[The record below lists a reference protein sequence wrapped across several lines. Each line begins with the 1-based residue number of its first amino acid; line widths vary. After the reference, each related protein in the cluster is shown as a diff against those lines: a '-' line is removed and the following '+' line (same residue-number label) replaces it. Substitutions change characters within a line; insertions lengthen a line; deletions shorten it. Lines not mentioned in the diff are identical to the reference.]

1 MNSRHASPAPLLP
14 AFVGLGSNVEPARHL
29 RKAVDAIAG
38 AFASV
43 RRSPVCISPAADYEG
58 PDYWN
63 VCVGF
68 DTSLSAE
75 ELVVWL
81 KDLEARL
88 GRQPDE
94 PRAAP
99 KTLDADLLLLDG
111 LVSAQPPLPHPEIL
125 TRSYVLG
132 PLAMLAP
139 ELSLPDSE
147 RTVGALWRERQ
158 RTGPLEVLSP
168 DPLGQRP

>member
-1 MNSRHASPAPLLP
+1 MNSRHASPSSLLP

-38 AFASV
+38 AFGSV
-43 RRSPVCISPAADYEG
+43 RRSPVCVSPAAGYEG

-63 VCVGF
+63 LCVAF
-68 DTSLSAE
+68 DTVLSPE
-75 ELVVWL
+75 ELVAWL
-81 KDLEARL
+81 KELETRL

-94 PRAAP
+94 PRDAP
-99 KTLDADLLLLDG
+99 KILDADLLLLDDV
-111 LVSAQPPLPHPEIL
+111 VSAQPPLPHPEIL

-139 ELSLPDSE
+139 ELPLPDSE

-158 RTGPLEVLSP
+158 RTGPLKILSP
-168 DPLGQRP
+168 DPLGDRP